1 MSNLYLRKKG
11 NRNKQAD
18 EKKRKK
24 SDIFVVIP

>member
-18 EKKRKK
+18 EKKMKK
-24 SDIFVVIP
+24 IVYFCS